1 MKVRLRSVSGVLIG
15 LDRVGLVGLEQAF
28 EKADASGL
36 DSREELVSLLLEALS
51 SRNYIAAASQD
62 EYRQAV
68 WREYQRHR
76 GEDIRDLYS
85 EIEVAVRGDAGE
97 DAARG
102 GPRHPPRAG
111 REGPVDHPQ
120 GAGAVRGEAGEDR
133 ERIVGAVAA
142 VLAEHEL
149 APRFRY
155 EAADPAGVNPLVS
168 IAGQVVVRGIR
179 SESAIRKAVKA
190 RIDDW

>member
-62 EYRQAV
+62 EYRRAV

-76 GEDIRDLYS
+76 GEDIRHLYS
-85 EIEVAVRGDAGE
+85 EIEV
-97 DAARG
+97 
-102 GPRHPPRAG
+102 
-111 REGPVDHPQ
+111 
-120 GAGAVRGEAGEDR
+120 AVRGEAGEDR

-155 EAADPAGVNPLVS
+155 EAADPADVNPLVS